1 MIEIKNLTKEYDF
14 TVLDGVNLTLPDRG
28 LICITGESGSGKTTL
43 LNAIGMNISVEGEI
57 IYNGENIVGLKG
69 RKKDGIRSRNFS
81 YVGQRVV
88 FLENMSVSDNIRLM
102 SYKNIDVE
110 ETLAFFN
117 MSELKSSIVKSLSG
131 GERQRVALIMAYL
144 RNTPVILADEPMA
157 NLDEDNAVLVMEVLK
172 KLSKTALVVV
182 SSHMRELA
190 KRYADKIY
198 IIENA
203 AITLLYGGEKEREG
217 EISNNDKLA
226 RRGSEIKISRN
237 IVKTNLT
244 VKETFATFVKYFN
257 KNRALALSF
266 AVITVL
272 ALTILLCG
280 LVFYMNPTND
290 IIADNLHKIGVRYY
304 YTFQKGEEVFFGNKN
319 CKSCIGEY
327 YVDTKELFAKDIE
340 SGEFKGRLPQKFG
353 EYIVSDY
360 FEEIFFQGDAIGKSI
375 EKDYLSV
382 TIDMTVC
389 GVYGTG
395 LLGRTTDKFDINDM
409 KDVENHILLSVYS
422 DIEYKDARATL
433 SSCNE
438 IYIVNKIDREEII
451 AGRIPNADGE
461 YLATADFVAYKLSS
475 DEKTITREDVLNHP
489 NEYLNA
495 FGVSHQIYKHG
506 MYSADIKVVG
516 ITDRVTD
523 HNENRCY
530 ISEKASLDVAIDGY
544 VAAVDEI
551 DFQKEYLSS
560 GYSIS
565 PYGDSIDFLN
575 IASIIMIVAGNCFF
589 AVSIVIAVIYVLS
602 VKEEN
607 GKFLRTLYLLGFTKD
622 AVKKCIFAYITC
634 VLVLSFV
641 LSLVLGL
648 ICLSVFDSVAVV
660 GTSITFLAYKIT
672 FSPILI
678 LVAFVL
684 TEAMIIV
691 LSSHNVCNTMI
702 GGVYDR
708 H

>member
-1 MIEIKNLTKEYDF
+1 MIEIKNLTKKYDF

-28 LICITGESGSGKTTL
+28 LVCITGESGSGKTTL

-57 IYNGENIVGLKG
+57 IYNGENIVELKG
-69 RKKDGIRSRNFS
+69 RKKDGIRSRSFS

-102 SYKNIDVE
+102 TYKDIDVE

-117 MSELKSSIVKSLSG
+117 MSGLKNSLVKSLSG
-131 GERQRVALIMAYL
+131 GERQRVALLMAYL
-144 RNTPVILADEPMA
+144 RNTPVILADEPTA
-157 NLDEDNAVLVMEVLK
+157 DLDEDNAVLVMEVLK
-172 KLSKTALVVV
+172 ELSKIALVVV

-203 AITLLYGGEKEREG
+203 AITLLYNGEEER
-217 EISNNDKLA
+217 EISNNNDLTC
-226 RRGSEIKISRN
+226 RRPETQISN
-237 IVKTNLT
+237 NTVKTNLT
-244 VKETFATFVKYFN
+244 MKETFVTFVKCVN

-272 ALTILLCG
+272 SLTVLLCG
-280 LVFYMNPTND
+280 FVFYMNPTND
-290 IIADNLHKIGVRYY
+290 MISDNMHKIGVRYY
-304 YTFQKGEEVFFGNKN
+304 YTFEKGEEVFFGNKN
-319 CKSCIGEY
+319 CKNCIGEY
-327 YVDTKELFAKDIE
+327 YVDTEELFAKDIE
-340 SGEFKGRLPQKFG
+340 SGKFKGRLPQKFG

-360 FEEIFFQGDAIGKSI
+360 FEKIFFQGDAIGKSI
-375 EKDYLSV
+375 EKDYLSA

-389 GVYGTG
+389 GVYSTG
-395 LLGRTTDKFDINDM
+395 LFGRTTDKFDINDM

-422 DIEYKDARATL
+422 DIDYTNARATL

-438 IYIVNKIDREEII
+438 IYIANNIDRGEII
-451 AGRIPNADGE
+451 AGRLPNADGE
-461 YLATADFVAYKLSS
+461 YLATADFIAYKLSS
-475 DEKTITREDVLNHP
+475 DEKTITREDVLNYP
-489 NEYLNA
+489 NEYLNT

-530 ISEKASLDVAIDGY
+530 ISEKASLDVLIDGY

-560 GYSIS
+560 GYSVS

-575 IASIIMIVAGNCFF
+575 IASIIMIVVGSCFF
-589 AVSIVIAVIYVLS
+589 VVSIVIAVIYVLS

-641 LSLVLGL
+641 LSLILGL
-648 ICLSVFDSVAVV
+648 ICLSVFDSVSVV

-678 LVAFVL
+678 LVAFVI

-691 LSSHNVCNTMI
+691 LSSHNVCNTII

-708 H
+708 R

>member
-1 MIEIKNLTKEYDF
+1 MIEIKNLTKKYDF

-28 LICITGESGSGKTTL
+28 LVCITGESGSGKTTL

-57 IYNGENIVGLKG
+57 IYNGENIVELKG
-69 RKKDGIRSRNFS
+69 RKKDGIRSRSFS

-102 SYKNIDVE
+102 TYKDIDVE

-117 MSELKSSIVKSLSG
+117 MSGLKNSLVKSLSG
-131 GERQRVALIMAYL
+131 GERKRVALIMAYL
-144 RNTPVILADEPMA
+144 RNTPVILADEPTA
-157 NLDEDNAVLVMEVLK
+157 DLDEDNAVLVMEVLK
-172 KLSKTALVVV
+172 ELSKIALVVV

-203 AITLLYGGEKEREG
+203 AITLLYNGEEER
-217 EISNNDKLA
+217 EISNNNDLTC
-226 RRGSEIKISRN
+226 RRPETQISN
-237 IVKTNLT
+237 NTVKTNLT
-244 VKETFATFVKYFN
+244 MKETFVTFVKCVN

-272 ALTILLCG
+272 SLTVLLCG
-280 LVFYMNPTND
+280 FVFYMNPTND
-290 IIADNLHKIGVRYY
+290 MISDNMHKIGVRYY
-304 YTFQKGEEVFFGNKN
+304 YTFEKGEETFFGNKN
-319 CKSCIGEY
+319 CKNCIGEY
-327 YVDTKELFAKDIE
+327 YVDTEKLFAKDIE
-340 SGEFKGRLPQKFG
+340 NGKFKGRLPQKFG

-360 FEEIFFQGDAIGKSI
+360 FEANFFQGDAVGKII
-375 EKDYLSV
+375 EKGYLSA

-395 LLGRTTDKFDINDM
+395 LLGCTTDKFDINDM
-409 KDVENHILLSVYS
+409 KDVENHVLLSVYS
-422 DIEYKDARATL
+422 DMKYTDARASL
-433 SSCNE
+433 NSCNE
-438 IYIVNKIDREEII
+438 IYIANKIDRGEII
-451 AGRIPNADGE
+451 AGRVPNADGE
-461 YLATADFVAYKLSS
+461 YLATADFVAYQLSS
-475 DEKTITREDVLNHP
+475 NEKTITREDVLNYP
-489 NEYLNA
+489 NEYLNT

-530 ISEKASLDVAIDGY
+530 ISEKASLDVLIDGY

-560 GYSIS
+560 GYSVS

-691 LSSHNVCNTMI
+691 LSSHNVCNTII

-708 H
+708 R